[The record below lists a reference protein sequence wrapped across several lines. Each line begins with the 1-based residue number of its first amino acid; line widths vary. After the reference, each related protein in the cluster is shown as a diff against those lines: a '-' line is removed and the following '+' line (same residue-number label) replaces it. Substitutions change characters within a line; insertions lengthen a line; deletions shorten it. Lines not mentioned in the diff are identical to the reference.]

1 MGGRAL
7 ASETV
12 SLSSASWRSLI
23 ILTKHPG
30 AETIMQHLA
39 TLSAGSSS
47 LSPPGLLLLLSLG
60 LQGEGEEMALWTLI
74 FSLFWNE

>member
-1 MGGRAL
+1 
-7 ASETV
+7 
-12 SLSSASWRSLI
+12 
-23 ILTKHPG
+23 
-30 AETIMQHLA
+30 MQHLA